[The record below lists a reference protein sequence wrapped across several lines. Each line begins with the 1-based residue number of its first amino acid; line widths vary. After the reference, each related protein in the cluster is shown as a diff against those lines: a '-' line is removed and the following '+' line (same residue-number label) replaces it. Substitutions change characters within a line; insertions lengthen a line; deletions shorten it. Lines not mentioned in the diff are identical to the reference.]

1 MFAYMDILLLLGGF
15 LISILI
21 GWFVT
26 RNYDN
31 DLSESNSNIGVRRY
45 LKFMLRWVSPIA
57 IAFGLFVSV
66 YDLVKPPIS

>member
-1 MFAYMDILLLLGGF
+1 MDILLLLGGF

-31 DLSESNSNIGVRRY
+31 DLSESNSNLSVRRY

-57 IAFGLFVSV
+57 IAFGLFAYTERES
-66 YDLVKPPIS
+66 LSQCIENS

>member
-66 YDLVKPPIS
+66 YDLVKTPLT